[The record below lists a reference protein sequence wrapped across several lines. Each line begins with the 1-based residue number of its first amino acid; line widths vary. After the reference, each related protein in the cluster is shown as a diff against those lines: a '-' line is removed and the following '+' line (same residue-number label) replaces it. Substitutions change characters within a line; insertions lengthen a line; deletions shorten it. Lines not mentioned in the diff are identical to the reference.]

1 PMHSPAQQRLAAADA
16 RRAAAARAAR
26 AAAASRR
33 AAAARRRLVLTLAL
47 LAVTAVTWTLVGLIS
62 APIAAAIVP
71 TVLFL
76 GVLVLGRRAAR
87 LAKAADARLAEEVER
102 ARRADQ
108 ARAARIAASTHAREQ
123 DAGPQGQSSLRI
135 EVDPAQLLAEEQA
148 DAHVSAP
155 AARTDQ
161 SWTPVPVPAPV
172 YTMKPAAPR
181 REVEPV
187 RAESH
192 SAAEAVGDGSA
203 GSVGSAGSATSA
215 ASPEPAAHEVADGLD
230 SRNRARARA
239 DVGDVDVSHAA
250 GGNSAEAAP
259 SVNLQEVL

>member
-1 PMHSPAQQRLAAADA
+1 GYVHRPRIDSSEDPMHSPAQQRLAAADA

-47 LAVTAVTWTLVGLIS
+47 LAVTAVTWTLVRLIS

-148 DAHVSAP
+148 AEDVSAP

-187 RAESH
+187 LAESD
-192 SAAEAVGDGSA
+192 SGTEAVGADT
-203 GSVGSAGSATSA
+203 AGSATSA
-215 ASPEPAAHEVADGLD
+215 ATPEPAAHEVADGVD
-230 SRNRARARA
+230 GRNRARARA
-239 DVGDVDVSHAA
+239 DVGNVEI
-250 GGNSAEAAP
+250 GR
-259 SVNLQEVL
+259 

>member
-1 PMHSPAQQRLAAADA
+1 VAGRPAAV
-16 RRAAAARAAR
+16 RRAPRAAQR
-26 AAAASRR
+26 
-33 AAAARRRLVLTLAL
+33 
-47 LAVTAVTWTLVGLIS
+47 
-62 APIAAAIVP
+62 
-71 TVLFL
+71 
-76 GVLVLGRRAAR
+76 
-87 LAKAADARLAEEVER
+87 
-102 ARRADQ
+102 
-108 ARAARIAASTHAREQ
+108 RAARIAASPHAREQ

-148 DAHVSAP
+148 AEDVSAP
-155 AARTDQ
+155 PARTDQ

-187 RAESH
+187 RAESD

-259 SVNLQEVL
+259 SVNLQEVLERRRAVGQ